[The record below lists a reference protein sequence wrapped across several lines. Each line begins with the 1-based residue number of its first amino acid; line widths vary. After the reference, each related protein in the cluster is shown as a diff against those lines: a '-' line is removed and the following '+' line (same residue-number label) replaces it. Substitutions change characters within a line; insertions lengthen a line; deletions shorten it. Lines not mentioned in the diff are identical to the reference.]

1 MVHVFNRRL
10 KFCKREAARRVRNW
24 LVQLRTFNGTKHVVE
39 RVQVFYFFSAAM
51 QCLCEV
57 DVCDV
62 RTL

>member
-1 MVHVFNRRL
+1 MVHFFKRRQ
-10 KFCKREAARRVRNW
+10 KFSKREAARRVRIW
-24 LVQLRTFNGTKHVVE
+24 LVQLRTFNGTKHVIE
-39 RVQVFYFFSAAM
+39 RVQVFCFFSAAM